1 MRWLLL
7 LLLTLN
13 VFYYLA
19 HQQQAPFR
27 VHQVAPVEGYTA
39 SSSALRLVTEAPP
52 PLRESS
58 SRDTSWCKWSSTRT
72 RGVSSKRLLK

>member
-58 SRDTSWCKWSSTRT
+58 SRGAGAWALSFFGRVRSGS
-72 RGVSSKRLLK
+72 GGAPS